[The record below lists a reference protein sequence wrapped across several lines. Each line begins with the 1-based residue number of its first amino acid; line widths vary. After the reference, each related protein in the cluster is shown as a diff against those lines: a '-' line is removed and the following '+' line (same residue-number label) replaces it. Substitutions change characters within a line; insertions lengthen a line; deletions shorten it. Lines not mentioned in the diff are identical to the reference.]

1 MSDLL
6 EHVQDGRSL
15 RHSLQT
21 CASRG
26 ILTDLH
32 WREFLSKFNQAH
44 PQFLDKL
51 LTQNASLTKAETR
64 LCYLTYLNHT
74 DTQIADITGVNENSV
89 RVNRSRVKKK
99 IGLDKTDELQDYLRS
114 LM

>member
-64 LCYLTYLNHT
+64 LCCLTYLSLSDKEMAAILGVGTNSIRVT
-74 DTQIADITGVNENSV
+74 RNRVRKKLQIGTEHDLEQLLQ
-89 RVNRSRVKKK
+89 
-99 IGLDKTDELQDYLRS
+99 GL
-114 LM
+114 